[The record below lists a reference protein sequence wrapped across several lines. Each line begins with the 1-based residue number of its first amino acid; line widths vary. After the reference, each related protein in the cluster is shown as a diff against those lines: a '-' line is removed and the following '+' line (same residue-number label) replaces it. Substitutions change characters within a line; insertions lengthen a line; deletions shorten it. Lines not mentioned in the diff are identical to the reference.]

1 MSQKRI
7 RQIEQRI
14 DRIKRALQ
22 EIGPMRPGS
31 LTRQYKDPQHHTG
44 AYWQISYT
52 RQMKSRTEYVRP
64 EWVKEI
70 RRQIA
75 THKRFKRLVDQ
86 WIDLSIEHSR
96 LTMQMAESTLAT
108 IPCCNGKCFVTSCP
122 NCKDNY
128 CIIFCGCSSCK
139 CPLGCNY

>member
-31 LTRQYKDPQHHTG
+31 LTRQYKDPQHRTG

-52 RQMKSRTEYVRP
+52 RR
-64 EWVKEI
+64 
-70 RRQIA
+70 
-75 THKRFKRLVDQ
+75 
-86 WIDLSIEHSR
+86 
-96 LTMQMAESTLAT
+96 
-108 IPCCNGKCFVTSCP
+108 
-122 NCKDNY
+122 
-128 CIIFCGCSSCK
+128 
-139 CPLGCNY
+139 

>member
-22 EIGPMRPGS
+22 GIGPMRPGS

-64 EWVKEI
+64 EWVKDI
-70 RRQIA
+70 RRQTA

-96 LTMQMAESTLAT
+96 LTMQMVEFE
-108 IPCCNGKCFVTSCP
+108 G
-122 NCKDNY
+122 
-128 CIIFCGCSSCK
+128 
-139 CPLGCNY
+139 

>member
-7 RQIEQRI
+7 QQIERRI
-14 DRIKRALQ
+14 DRIKRALL

-52 RQMKSRTEYVRP
+52 RQMKSRTEYVRK
-64 EWVKEI
+64 EYVKEV
-70 RRQIA
+70 RRQTV

-86 WIDLSIEHSR
+86 WIDLSIEYSR
-96 LTMQMAESTLAT
+96 LTMKIAVPSASRLAGFNT
-108 IPCCNGKCFVTSCP
+108 RKENPKWRSWDP
-122 NCKDNY
+122 
-128 CIIFCGCSSCK
+128 
-139 CPLGCNY
+139 